1 MGRGQAISTKQTNK
15 QITQELS
22 NSGMSLQF
30 YSPTEIQ
37 FQNYEVFIKSLLGK
51 EAKKC
56 PKSNG

>member
-1 MGRGQAISTKQTNK
+1 MGRSQAISTKQTNK
-15 QITQELS
+15 QKTLQLS
-22 NSGMSLQF
+22 NSGMSLQL

-37 FQNYEVFIKSLLGK
+37 LQNYEVFIKSLLAK